1 MTKLKGTSKALLAV
15 TIASVLA
22 LGGALSAQAIT
33 ATTAFSTVVPRLQQS
48 YYWQYQN
55 RTTANPSQVTFD
67 FIGSTYLMNVKSQN
81 GANQRQ
87 YTEKKGIGI
96 GSTVD
101 IQNATPIGT
110 ATRLIVTNNTWTLVD
125 VLASGSYKTN

>member
-81 GANQRQ
+81 GANQSQ